1 MPPAFSWTTAAR
13 KWRSSVV
20 RRLDAELRGE
30 ERRDLS
36 FRFVNRRHNDVGRYF
51 PSQLYDVLAEV
62 CLDRLDSAIGHRRVQ
77 VDFLGRHALALH
89 DHARTTLLR
98 DAADDVAGLSRIAR
112 PVYLGAGALRIRTEL
127 LEVAVEVQQRLVLD
141 GTGAISGTFPI
152 GHARH
157 RLSASLTEQCGS
169 PAQRAPELDVRQ
181 RGSRVSVEGLGGEN
195 SLRHMRQ
202 AVDARTSARC
212 IALTPE
218 PRRDRR
224 PPICMRQLASAETTT
239 STPAPSIASI
249 F

>member
-112 PVYLGAGALRIRTEL
+112 PV
-127 LEVAVEVQQRLVLD
+127 QRLVLD